1 MSLATTQSL
10 KLSRLIAP
18 AHIPVSFVLFTF
30 VSLSEFLQG
39 AMRERAIRNY
49 GYPPSDPEPYS
60 LWLTAVSPLCGPLK
74 VELLSSSNT
83 VSRIK
88 ACLGAL
94 ADFNQRLG
102 ERQRGDAAN
111 GASGNMWSSIVGLSG
126 LLGGGGNADGDE
138 DDEEQNE
145 EEEEENEEEEDEEGM
160 DEGENVVRQAE
171 DTVGGR

>member
-126 LLGGGGNADGDE
+126 LLGGGGNADEDE

-145 EEEEENEEEEDEEGM
+145 EEEEENEEE
-160 DEGENVVRQAE
+160 
-171 DTVGGR
+171 